1 MVGIT
6 DGFRA
11 LKRFG
16 WSRIEEWNQTLDD
29 ESVKRYVEKI
39 CKEDGVTYEEA
50 WRLIQTDPKY
60 SMGYKMCSPAIVM
73 MLQSKKGQ
81 NRFREMLTPEEL
93 AIFDAEVADKINFR
107 KAVKHEMKAQKI
119 RDPRNL

>member
-11 LKRFG
+11 VKRYG
-16 WSRIEEWNQTLDD
+16 WSHIEEWNQILDD
-29 ESVKRYVEKI
+29 ESVKRYIEKI

-60 SMGYKMCSPAIVM
+60 SMGYKMASPAIVM

-107 KAVKHEMKAQKI
+107 KAVKHEMKAQKK
-119 RDPRNL
+119 RDPQNL

>member
-1 MVGIT
+1 MIGIT

-11 LKRFG
+11 VKRFG
-16 WSRIEEWNQTLDD
+16 WSRIEEWNQILDD
-29 ESVKRYVEKI
+29 ESVKRYIEKI

-60 SMGYKMCSPAIVM
+60 SMGYKMASPAIVM

-93 AIFDAEVADKINFR
+93 AIFDEQVADKINFR
-107 KAVKHEMKAQKI
+107 KAIKHELKVQKK
-119 RDPRNL
+119 RNIAN

>member
-1 MVGIT
+1 MTGIT

-11 LKRFG
+11 LKRYG
-16 WSRIEEWNQTLDD
+16 WNRIEEWNQILDD
-29 ESVKRYVEKI
+29 ESVKRYVAKI
-39 CKEDGVTYEEA
+39 CKEDGVSYEEA

-60 SMGYKMCSPAIVM
+60 SMGYKMASPAIVM

-107 KAVKHEMKAQKI
+107 KAVKHEMKAQKK
-119 RDPRNL
+119 RDPQNL